1 MVPFAALILGVAS
14 FIFPFVAIKENRVV
28 DGRKI
33 SGAALAGPGLGAGVL
48 LAGAVVAAAA
58 LGVLGAGG
66 AAPAAGPGGRGA
78 GAGGDDP
85 DARGGP
91 AASSAGRG
99 AGGAGAVSAFSG
111 RAGGRWRRGVYVGGA
126 LACFWLTAA
135 LLVRAGSLI
144 GGGAAPRVSPAA
156 GFWGLPAACYV
167 LVAHA
172 GISRGRG
179 RRLILLGALLIP
191 GVLILWGGR
200 GESVSVLVEFSA
212 RRGRFLTE
220 TLTHLRLFGA
230 AVIMAAVIGVPLGV
244 LCSGR
249 RNWAAPLAA
258 FVDGVQTIP
267 SMALF
272 GLLMAPMAALSRGVP
287 ALRAMGI
294 RGIGAAPALAALTLY
309 AMLPVVRNTIA
320 GLAAVPDAALEAGR
334 GMGMSSRQLF
344 RRVRGPMAMPYVLA
358 GLRTASVQAVGN
370 TAVAALIGA
379 GGLGIMIFQGLGQ
392 AAPDLILLGVIP
404 LILMA
409 VGVDRLWD
417 ALIQVWVSPGLRGAS
432 RST

>member
-1 MVPFAALILGVAS
+1 MVPFAALFLGAAS
-14 FIFPFVAIKENRVV
+14 FIFPFAAIKENRVV

-33 SGAALAGPGLGAGVL
+33 SGAVLAGPGLGAGAL
-48 LAGAVVAAAA
+48 LAGAVAAAAA

-66 AAPAAGPGGRGA
+66 AAPAAGA
-78 GAGGDDP
+78 GA
-85 DARGGP
+85 
-91 AASSAGRG
+91 
-99 AGGAGAVSAFSG
+99 AFSG
-111 RAGGRWRRGVYVGGA
+111 RAGGRWRRGVYIGGA
-126 LACFWLTAA
+126 LVCFWLTAA

-144 GGGAAPRVSPAA
+144 GEGAAPRVSPAA
-156 GFWGLPAACYV
+156 GFWGLPGACYV
-167 LVAHA
+167 LLAHVK
-172 GISRGRG
+172 ISRGRG

-244 LCSGR
+244 LSSGC

-287 ALRAMGI
+287 ALRALGI
-294 RGIGAAPALAALTLY
+294 RGIGAAPALVALTLY

-432 RST
+432 RSV

>member
-1 MVPFAALILGVAS
+1 MVPFAALLLGAVS
-14 FIFPFVAIKENRVV
+14 FIFPFAAIKENRVV

-33 SGAALAGPGLGAGVL
+33 SGAALAGPGLGAGAL

-66 AAPAAGPGGRGA
+66 AAPAAVSPFGGGVRPGGKAGLLGKAGLRGK
-78 GAGGDDP
+78 
-85 DARGGP
+85 
-91 AASSAGRG
+91 AGRPKII
-99 AGGAGAVSAFSG
+99 SKSSL
-111 RAGGRWRRGVYVGGA
+111 RTPVYIAAA
-126 LACFWLTAA
+126 LTAFWLTAA

-144 GGGAAPRVSPAA
+144 GEGAAPRVSPAL
-156 GFWGLPAACYV
+156 GFWGLPAASYV
-167 LVAHA
+167 LIQHA
-172 GISRGRG
+172 GIPRGRG
-179 RRLILLGALLIP
+179 RMLALLLGLLLPAALILA
-191 GVLILWGGR
+191 GGR
-200 GESVSVLVEFSA
+200 GERVSVLVEFSA
-212 RRGRFLTE
+212 RRGRFLAE
-220 TLTHLRLFGA
+220 TLTHLRLFALAVVSA
-230 AVIMAAVIGVPLGV
+230 ALIGVPLGI
-244 LCSGR
+244 LASGGK
-249 RNWAAPLAA
+249 NLAAPLAA
-258 FVDGVQTIP
+258 LVDGVQTIP

-272 GLLMAPMAALSRGVP
+272 GLLMAPLSALSRAVP

-417 ALIQVWVSPGLRGAS
+417 TLIQVWVSPGLRGAS
-432 RST
+432 GSL

>member
-1 MVPFAALILGVAS
+1 M
-14 FIFPFVAIKENRVV
+14 V
-28 DGRKI
+28 DGRKM
-33 SGAALAGPGLGAGVL
+33 SGAALAGPGLGAGAL

-66 AAPAAGPGGRGA
+66 DAPGAGVSAATSRAGGAAPAAGSGGRGREA
-78 GAGGDDP
+78 ALGAGG
-85 DARGGP
+85 AAGGL
-91 AASSAGRG
+91 R
-99 AGGAGAVSAFSG
+99 AGGAGAASAFSG
-111 RAGGRWRRGVYVGGA
+111 RAGGRWRRGGYVGGA
-126 LACFWLTAA
+126 LVCFWLTAA

-144 GGGAAPRVSPAA
+144 GEGAAPRVSPAA
-156 GFWGLPAACYV
+156 GFWGLPGACYV
-167 LVAHA
+167 LLAHA
-172 GISRGRG
+172 KVSRGRG

-244 LCSGR
+244 LSSVR

-287 ALRAMGI
+287 ALRALGI
-294 RGIGAAPALAALTLY
+294 RGIGAAPALVALTLY

-432 RST
+432 RSV

>member
-1 MVPFAALILGVAS
+1 MVPFAALILGAVS
-14 FIFPFVAIKENRVV
+14 FIFPFAAIKENRVV

-33 SGAALAGPGLGAGVL
+33 SGAALAGPGLGAGAL
-48 LAGAVVAAAA
+48 LAGAVVAAA
-58 LGVLGAGG
+58 
-66 AAPAAGPGGRGA
+66 GA
-78 GAGGDDP
+78 GA
-85 DARGGP
+85 A
-91 AASSAGRG
+91 
-99 AGGAGAVSAFSG
+99 SAFSV

-126 LACFWLTAA
+126 LVCFWLTAA

-144 GGGAAPRVSPAA
+144 GEGAAPRVSPAA

-167 LVAHA
+167 LIAHA

-179 RRLILLGALLIP
+179 RRLMLLGALLIP

-230 AVIMAAVIGVPLGV
+230 AVVMAAVIGVPLGV

-432 RST
+432 RSV